1 MNKTTHILSW
11 ILLFSLGL
19 CATTALHGQGRSK
32 ETAKKEREIS
42 REIAMKEK
50 ELESL
55 RSEIQAYE
63 KRYRES
69 EKKEKSTLENIS
81 TLDRQV
87 GLLRNLIKKLREQE
101 QSLKGDIQETRSSIQ
116 ELERQL
122 DALKTH
128 YAKYVRSVYKY
139 GRVYDVE
146 LLFSSKSVNQLYIR
160 IEYLRRFSE
169 QRAKDLRDVVSKK
182 DDLEAENDRL
192 QASLMHE
199 RNLLAEKT
207 ARESTLK
214 QKVVEHRKSLT
225 SIRRD
230 KKQLRQDLDERKRSA
245 EEVSRI
251 IARLVAEEIK
261 RKEAEAAAARNKD
274 KAVPA
279 LKPTPV
285 PETATGAFASQR
297 GKLRWPVAAG
307 TIASRYG
314 TQIHPVLK
322 TKRENTGI
330 DIQVKSG
337 TGVQTVADGEVS
349 ILTFIPGF
357 GNILILSHGDGYRT
371 VYAHLS
377 EINVVESQKVKA
389 GDVIARSGDSV
400 EGSILHFEVWKGTVK
415 QDPELWLAKQR

>member
-87 GLLRNLIKKLREQE
+87 GLLGNLIKKLREQE

>member
-1 MNKTTHILSW
+1 MNRRISILSW
-11 ILLFSLGL
+11 IVFLSLGL
-19 CATTALHGQGRSK
+19 CTTEALYSQGSSK
-32 ETAKKEREIS
+32 ETARKERELS
-42 REIAMKEK
+42 REIARKEK
-50 ELESL
+50 ELETL
-55 RSEIQAYE
+55 RAEIQAYE

-69 EKKEKSTLENIS
+69 EKKERSALGNIS
-81 TLDRQV
+81 NLDRQV

-101 QSLKGDIQETRSSIQ
+101 QSLRGDIQDTRSSIQ
-116 ELERQL
+116 DLERQL
-122 DALKTH
+122 DALRTH

-160 IEYLRRFSE
+160 IEYLKRFSE
-169 QRAKDLRDVVSKK
+169 QRAKDLRDVVNKK
-182 DDLEAENDRL
+182 SDLEAENERL

-199 RNLLAEKT
+199 RNVLAEKT
-207 ARESTLK
+207 ARESSLK
-214 QKVVEHRKSLT
+214 KKVVEHRKSLT
-225 SIRRD
+225 AIVQDKNKLRRALEE
-230 KKQLRQDLDERKRSA
+230 KKKY
-245 EEVSRI
+245 
-251 IARLVAEEIK
+251 AEEIK
-261 RKEAEAAAARNKD
+261 RIVARLNDEEDKRREAAAAAARNRD
-274 KAVPA
+274 KTAPA
-279 LKPTPV
+279 LRPTPK
-285 PETATGAFASQR
+285 PETAPGAFASQQGR
-297 GKLRWPVAAG
+297 LRWPAEAG

-314 TQIHPVLK
+314 LQTHPVLK

-330 DIQVKSG
+330 DISVKSG

-389 GDVIARSGDSV
+389 GDLIAKSGDSV

-415 QDPELWLAKQR
+415 QDPEHWLAKQR

>member
-1 MNKTTHILSW
+1 MNRRIPIIGW
-11 ILLFSLGL
+11 IVLISLGL
-19 CATTALHGQGRSK
+19 SVSSALYGQGSPK
-32 ETAKKEREIS
+32 ETARKERELS
-42 REIAMKEK
+42 REISKKEK
-50 ELESL
+50 ELAAL

-63 KRYRES
+63 KRYKES

-81 TLDRQV
+81 NLDRQV
-87 GLLRNLIKKLREQE
+87 GLLRNLIKKLHEQE
-101 QSLKGDIQETRSSIQ
+101 QSLRGDIQETRTSIQ

-122 DALKTH
+122 DALKSH

-160 IEYLRRFSE
+160 IEYLKRFSE
-169 QRAKDLRDVVSKK
+169 QRVKDLRDVVDKK
-182 DDLEAENDRL
+182 SDLEAENERL

-207 ARESTLK
+207 ARESSLK
-214 QKVVEHRKSLT
+214 KKVVEHRKSLT

-245 EEVSRI
+245 EEVSKI
-251 IARLVAEEIK
+251 IAKLVAEEIK
-261 RKEAEAAAARNKD
+261 RKEAEAAAARNRSKT
-274 KAVPA
+274 APS
-279 LKPTPV
+279 LRPTPT
-285 PETATGAFASQR
+285 PESVSGAFASQQGR
-297 GKLRWPVAAG
+297 LRWPVATG

-314 TQIHPVLK
+314 MQIHPVLK

-357 GNILILSHGDGYRT
+357 GNIVILSHGDGYRT

-377 EINVVESQKVKA
+377 EINIVESQKVKA
-389 GDVIARSGDSV
+389 GDLIAKSGDSV
-400 EGSILHFEVWKGTVK
+400 EGSILHFEVWKGIVK
-415 QDPELWLAKQR
+415 QNPELWLAKQR

>member
-1 MNKTTHILSW
+1 MNRRVSILSW
-11 ILLFSLGL
+11 IVLLSLGL
-19 CATTALHGQGRSK
+19 CAATALYGQGSAK
-32 ETAKKEREIS
+32 ETARKERELS
-42 REIAMKEK
+42 REITKKEK

-81 TLDRQV
+81 NLDRQV

-101 QSLKGDIQETRSSIQ
+101 QSLRGDIQETRSSIQ

-160 IEYLRRFSE
+160 IEYLKRFSE
-169 QRAKDLRDVVSKK
+169 QRAKDLRDVVGKK
-182 DDLEAENDRL
+182 DDLEAENERL

-199 RNLLAEKT
+199 RNVLAEKT
-207 ARESTLK
+207 SRESSLK
-214 QKVVEHRKSLT
+214 KKVVEHRKSLT
-225 SIRRD
+225 AIVQDKNKLRRALEE
-230 KKQLRQDLDERKRSA
+230 KKKY
-245 EEVSRI
+245 
-251 IARLVAEEIK
+251 AEEIKRIVAKLNDEENK
-261 RKEAEAAAARNKD
+261 RKEAEAAAARNRD
-274 KAVPA
+274 KTTPA
-279 LKPTPV
+279 LRPTPA
-285 PETATGAFASQR
+285 PETAAGAFASQQR
-297 GKLRWPVAAG
+297 HLRWPVAAG

-314 TQIHPVLK
+314 MQIHPVLK

-357 GNILILSHGDGYRT
+357 GNIVILSHGDGYRT

-389 GDVIARSGDSV
+389 GDLIAKSGDSV
-400 EGSILHFEVWKGTVK
+400 EGSILHFEVWKGTVH